1 MPTKIEELGV
11 DSDFDFPEL
20 DRKWAEYRSKSD
32 KLGQIFDEAKDD
44 GGRLDLSTVTVIDGD
59 SAEKAREIDKRN
71 KELSELKDEVDSLA
85 KVAKAA
91 GRVNGDAK
99 AGRPDPGGSGSEQGA
114 PAKEQSGSL
123 GEMFVKS
130 RAYEDRHRKAS
141 ATLDVD
147 LKTLF
152 STTAG
157 WAPESTRSGRVVL
170 DAQRPVQV
178 TDILPTINT
187 TQNAYVY
194 MEETTFT
201 NAAAETAEG
210 VAKPEAALALTEQ
223 SVSVRKVP
231 VWIPVTDEQLEDVVG
246 IQDYLEGRLEFML
259 RQKLDGDILTGSGVA
274 PNLTGINNKTG
285 VLTQAK
291 GTDPTP
297 DAVYKAAKNVRVT
310 GRALPNAVIFHPND
324 WQDVRLLRTSDGVY
338 IWGNPSEAGPMRIW
352 GLGVVESDAQT
363 EGTAVV
369 GDFANFSLLVLRQ
382 DVTLAVSDS
391 HSTFFVENK
400 QAVRAEL
407 RAAAVW
413 LRPTAFSLITG
424 V

>member
-32 KLGQIFDEAKDD
+32 KLGQIFNEAKDD

-114 PAKEQSGSL
+114 PAKEQPGSL

-210 VAKPEAALALTEQ
+210 VAKPEVTLELTEQ
-223 SVSVRKVP
+223 SVAVRKVP
-231 VWIPVTDEQLEDVVG
+231 VLIPVSDEQLADVVG
-246 IQDYLEGRLEFML
+246 IQDYLDSRLEFMI
-259 RQKLDGDILTGSGVA
+259 RQRVDSQILVGDGVA
-274 PNLTGINNKTG
+274 PNILGINNKSG
-285 VLTQAK
+285 ILTQAK

-297 DAVYKAAKNVRVT
+297 DAFFKAMTSIRTT
-310 GRALPNAVIFHPND
+310 GRALPDNVVIHPND
-324 WQDVRLLRTSDGVY
+324 WQNIRLLRTSDGIY
-338 IWGNPSEAGPMRIW
+338 IWGNPSEAGPERLW
-352 GLGVVESDAQT
+352 GIPVVISDAQT
-363 EGTAVV
+363 ENTGLV
-369 GDFANFSLLVLRQ
+369 GDFRNFSLLVVRQ
-382 DVTLAVSDS
+382 GMETAVSDS
-391 HSTFFVENK
+391 HSTFFAENK
-400 QAVRAEL
+400 LAIRAEV
-407 RAAAVW
+407 RVAAVW
-413 LRPTAFSLITG
+413 LRPEAFATVTSI
-424 V
+424 